1 MADKG
6 VYIAELKQQLSELDR
21 EIARRRREVDSG
33 ALRHRPEAAG
43 ELAVLQDRHKEV
55 EQRLAEAEK
64 RDAEDWSDLHAGFRE
79 QLDGIGDAL
88 ERLFGPRR
96 G

>member
-6 VYIAELKQQLSELDR
+6 VYIAELKQQLSELDH
-21 EIARRRREVDSG
+21 EMARCRRQVESG
-33 ALRHRPEAAG
+33 ELRDRPHAAG
-43 ELAVLQDRHKEV
+43 ELATLQSRHQEI

-79 QLDGIGDAL
+79 QLDGIGNAL